1 MRTAT
6 GLASSRFSRIRAQ
19 MKVERAVLVSPSSPY
34 GLCGRKANSTKLFRL
49 RSCVKVERAVE
60 RPGLPVLN
68 SPYGL
73 CGREATLNLN
83 WPFLNIGQSWIRA
96 RKFFSPRS
104 TTVGRQRGRHN
115 LLTSPTR
122 HGSETVVVIAPVP
135 ETGQVALTVRGCCSF
150 GFCSFRFLCLLGLC
164 NVPLQPG
171 GILRVQPFSCTHA
184 H

>member
-1 MRTAT
+1 M
-6 GLASSRFSRIRAQ
+6 
-19 MKVERAVLVSPSSPY
+19 VSADVK
-34 GLCGRKANSTKLFRL
+34 RHSTKLFRAQEL
-49 RSCVKVERAVE
+49 CESREG

-73 CGREATLNLN
+73 CGREATLNWN

-122 HGSETVVVIAPVP
+122 HGSETVVDIAPVP
-135 ETGQVALTVRGCCSF
+135 ETGQAALTVRGCCSF
-150 GFCSFRFLCLLGLC
+150 GFCSFRFFLSAWA
-164 NVPLQPG
+164 LQC
-171 GILRVQPFSCTHA
+171 SSTAA